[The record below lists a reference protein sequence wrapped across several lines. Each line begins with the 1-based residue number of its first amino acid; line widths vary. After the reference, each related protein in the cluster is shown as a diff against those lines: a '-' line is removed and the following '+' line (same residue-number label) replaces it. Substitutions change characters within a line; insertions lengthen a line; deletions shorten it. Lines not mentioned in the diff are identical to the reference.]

1 MLNKIGD
8 DDDLHEALELMQGG
22 GGLFAPDLTN
32 LELSDSVEAPIK
44 EWLLTG
50 PARLGDQR
58 CVGWRV
64 DAQPCCASV
73 LGGARAS
80 LTPLRHLW
88 CVWWWVRV

>member
-1 MLNKIGD
+1 MWRAPVCGGCPCRMRGGRVLDKIGD

-32 LELSDSVEAPIK
+32 LELSDKVEAPIK

-58 CVGWRV
+58 CVRGWV
-64 DAQPCCASV
+64 C
-73 LGGARAS
+73 
-80 LTPLRHLW
+80 
-88 CVWWWVRV
+88 